1 MAKRV
6 YIFDTTLRDG
16 AQSPGVSL
24 NVQEKVEIGKQLARL
39 NVDVIEAGFPAASP
53 GEFEAVKAVAEKV
66 SGPVIAALARA
77 STADID
83 SCWQAL
89 KAAKRPRIHTFIAT
103 SDLHMKH
110 KLRMTREQVL
120 EAVDRAVR
128 YAKNYCEEVEFSP
141 EDAFRSDLEFLLEVV
156 AVAVEAGATVINIPD
171 TVGYATP
178 DEFGR
183 LIREIHNRMP
193 HRDRVILSVHCHN
206 DLGLATAN
214 SLAAI
219 QNGAQQ
225 VECTINGIGE
235 RAGNTALE
243 EVVMALY
250 TRRDIFDAQTA
261 IRTEEIYRTSRL
273 VASLTGM
280 PVQYN
285 KAVVGRN
292 AFQHASG
299 IHQDGVLKE
308 RTTYEIMNPET
319 IGLVTEHIVLG
330 KYSGRH
336 AFRHRLEQL
345 GFHLSEEE
353 LEKAFFRFKN
363 LADRKREITDRDL
376 EAIVRHEVKT
386 MPEKYE
392 LESLHISSGTNVVP
406 TATVSLKVDGV
417 VRQEA
422 ACGEGPVDATF
433 KAIDKIVGLEVALR
447 NYSLNA
453 VSGGTDAMGEVTV
466 HVEYNGRG
474 FLGRGLS
481 TDIIEASAKAYINAL
496 NRVALEL
503 EEEGL
508 TRVENPRQVNRGGGE

>member
-1 MAKRV
+1 MPRRV

-16 AQSPGVSL
+16 AQSPGVCL
-24 NVQEKVEIGKQLARL
+24 NVQEKLEIARQLARL
-39 NVDVIEAGFPAASP
+39 NVDVIEAGFPASSP
-53 GEFEAVKAVAEKV
+53 GEFEAVRTVAEKI
-66 SGPVIAALARA
+66 SGPTIAGLARVA
-77 STADID
+77 LSDID
-83 SCWQAL
+83 TCWRAV
-89 KAAKRPRIHTFIAT
+89 KAARRPRIHTFIAT
-103 SDLHMKH
+103 SDVHLKY

-128 YAKNYCEEVEFSP
+128 HAKNYCEDVEFSP
-141 EDAFRSDLEFLLEVV
+141 EDASRSDLAFLIQVLT
-156 AVAVEAGATVINIPD
+156 VAVEAGATVLNIPD

-178 DEFGR
+178 EEFAAF
-183 LIREIHNRMP
+183 IREIRRGVP
-193 HRDRVILSVHCHN
+193 HLDRVILSVHCHN
-206 DLGLATAN
+206 DLGLAVAN
-214 SLAAI
+214 SLAAV
-219 QNGAQQ
+219 QEGVQQ
-225 VECTINGIGE
+225 VECTVNGIGE

-250 TRRDIFDAQTA
+250 TRRDIYGAETA

-273 VASLTGM
+273 VASLSGM

-308 RTTYEIMNPET
+308 RTTYEIMNAAT

-345 GFHLSEEE
+345 GFHLDDEE
-353 LEKAFFRFKN
+353 LEQAFFRFKN
-363 LADRKREITDRDL
+363 LADRKSEITDRDL
-376 EAIVRHEVKT
+376 EAIVRHELKT
-386 MPEKYE
+386 IPEKFQ
-392 LESLHISSGTNVVP
+392 LESMHISSGTNVVP
-406 TATVSLKVDGV
+406 TATVGLKVNGTLL
-417 VRQEA
+417 QEA

-433 KAIDKIVGLEVALR
+433 KAIDKITGLPVALR
-447 NYSLNA
+447 NYTLNA
-453 VSGGTDAMGEVTV
+453 VSGGKDAMGEVTV
-466 HVEYNGRG
+466 HVEYEGRG

-496 NRVALEL
+496 NKLAFEYGDAVLA
-503 EEEGL
+503 GKC
-508 TRVENPRQVNRGGGE
+508 TREIQQGGSD

>member
-1 MAKRV
+1 
-6 YIFDTTLRDG
+6 
-16 AQSPGVSL
+16 
-24 NVQEKVEIGKQLARL
+24 
-39 NVDVIEAGFPAASP
+39 
-53 GEFEAVKAVAEKV
+53 
-66 SGPVIAALARA
+66 
-77 STADID
+77 
-83 SCWQAL
+83 
-89 KAAKRPRIHTFIAT
+89 
-103 SDLHMKH
+103 MKY

-120 EAVDRAVR
+120 EAVDRGVR
-128 YAKNYCEEVEFSP
+128 YAKKYCEEVEFSP
-141 EDAFRSDLEFLLEVV
+141 EDASRSDLDFLLEVLTV
-156 AVAVEAGATVINIPD
+156 AIEAGATVLNIPD

-183 LIREIHNRMP
+183 FIREIHTRLPN
-193 HRDRVILSVHCHN
+193 RDRVILSVHCHN

-225 VECTINGIGE
+225 VECTVNGIGE

-243 EVVMALY
+243 EIVMALY
-250 TRRDIFDAQTA
+250 TRRDIYDAETA

-319 IGLVTEHIVLG
+319 IGLITEHIVLG

-345 GFHLSEEE
+345 GFHLDEEE

-363 LADRKREITDRDL
+363 LADKKREITDRDL
-376 EAIVRHEVKT
+376 EAIVRHEVKSI
-386 MPEKYE
+386 PEKFQ

-406 TATVSLKVDGV
+406 TATVGVRVDGV
-417 VRQEA
+417 LRQEA
-422 ACGEGPVDATF
+422 ASGEGPVDATF
-433 KAIDKIVGLEVALR
+433 KAIDKVTGVGVALR
-447 NYSLNA
+447 NYTLNA

-466 HVEYNGRG
+466 HIEFEGRG

-481 TDIIEASAKAYINAL
+481 TDIIEASARAYINAL
-496 NRVALEL
+496 NKLVLEFGEEALR
-503 EEEGL
+503 GKAAD
-508 TRVENPRQVNRGGGE
+508 QAQRGGGE

>member
-1 MAKRV
+1 MPKRV

-24 NVQEKVEIGKQLARL
+24 NVQEKLEIAKQLAKL
-39 NVDVIEAGFPAASP
+39 NVDVIEAGFPASSP

-66 SGPVIAALARA
+66 AGPIIAGLARVA
-77 STADID
+77 LSDID
-83 SCWQAL
+83 SCWQAV

-103 SDLHMKH
+103 SDVHMRH

-128 YAKNYCEEVEFSP
+128 HAKNYCEDVEFSP
-141 EDAFRSDLEFLLEVV
+141 EDASRSDLDFLVQVLT
-156 AVAVEAGATVINIPD
+156 VAVEAGATVINIPD

-183 LIREIHNRMP
+183 FIREIYTRVP
-193 HRDRVILSVHCHN
+193 HMDRVILSVHCHN
-206 DLGLATAN
+206 DLGLAVAN

-225 VECTINGIGE
+225 VECAVNGIGE

-243 EVVMALY
+243 EIVMALY
-250 TRRDIFDAQTA
+250 TRRDIYDAETA

-280 PVQYN
+280 PVQHN
-285 KAVVGRN
+285 KAIVGRN

-308 RTTYEIMNPET
+308 RTTYEIMNPAT

-345 GFHLSEEE
+345 GFHLDEEE

-386 MPEKYE
+386 IPEKFQ

-406 TATVSLKVDGV
+406 TATVGLKVDGV
-417 VRQEA
+417 LRQET

-433 KAIDKIVGLEVALR
+433 KAIDKITGLPVALGS
-447 NYSLNA
+447 YSLNA

-466 HVEYNGRG
+466 HVEYEGKG

-481 TDIIEASAKAYINAL
+481 TDIIEASAKAYVNAL
-496 NRVALEL
+496 NKLALEF
-503 EEEGL
+503 GDAAF
-508 TRVENPRQVNRGGGE
+508 VEKGSAKAQQGGGE

>member
-1 MAKRV
+1 V
-6 YIFDTTLRDG
+6 YVFDTTLRDG

-24 NVQEKVEIGKQLARL
+24 NVQEKLEIARQLARL

-53 GEFEAVKAVAEKV
+53 GEFEAVRLVAEKV
-66 SGPVIAALARA
+66 QGPIVAGLARVA
-77 STADID
+77 LSDID
-83 SCWQAL
+83 TCWQAL
-89 KAAKRPRIHTFIAT
+89 KNARRPRIHTFIAT
-103 SDLHMKH
+103 SDVHMKY

-120 EAVDRAVR
+120 EAVDRGVR
-128 YAKNYCEEVEFSP
+128 HAKSYCQDVEFSP
-141 EDAFRSDLEFLLEVV
+141 EDASRSDLDFLLQVL
-156 AVAVEAGATVINIPD
+156 AAAIEAGATVLNIPD

-178 DEFGR
+178 EEFGR
-183 LIREIHNRMP
+183 FIREIHTRLP
-193 HRDRVILSVHCHN
+193 YRDRVILSVHCHN

-214 SLAAI
+214 SLAAV

-225 VECTINGIGE
+225 VECTVNGIGE

-243 EVVMALY
+243 EIVMALY
-250 TRRDIFDAQTA
+250 TRRDIYDAETA

-273 VASLTGM
+273 VASLSGM

-319 IGLVTEHIVLG
+319 IGLITEHIVLG

-345 GFHLSEEE
+345 GFHLDEEE

-363 LADRKREITDRDL
+363 LADKKREITDRDL
-376 EAIVRHEVKT
+376 EAIVRHEVKSI
-386 MPEKYE
+386 PEKFR

-406 TATVSLKVDGV
+406 TATVAVQVDGML
-417 VRQEA
+417 RQEA

-433 KAIDKIVGLEVALR
+433 KAIDKVTGVGVVLR
-447 NYSLNA
+447 NYNLNA

-466 HVEYNGRG
+466 LVEYQGRG

-481 TDIIEASAKAYINAL
+481 MDIIEASARAYINAL
-496 NRVALEL
+496 NKLVLEYG
-503 EEEGL
+503 EEAILGKASD
-508 TRVENPRQVNRGGGE
+508 RARQGGGE